1 MMQRTVGMYIANRI
15 KDELLKPPVPV
26 DEEVDESGEVREV
39 YEDPLDG
46 EVIRNDAGETLG
58 VAHRL
63 ANVAVYVVGNRGV
76 NANAEME
83 RALEDPETEI
93 VIHRQGREIT
103 ALVYIPSVAARAP
116 QSATRGFRAD
126 DV

>member
-15 KDELLKPPVPV
+15 KDELLKPPVER
-26 DEEVDESGEVREV
+26 EEVDDGQPVHET

-46 EVIRNDAGETLG
+46 EIIRNDAGVTLG

-63 ANVAVYVVGNRGV
+63 GNVAVYVVGSRGV

-83 RALEDPETEI
+83 RALNDPETEI
-93 VIHRQGREIT
+93 VIHREGREIT
-103 ALVYIPSVAARAP
+103 ALVYIPSVVARAP
-116 QSATRGFRAD
+116 QASTRGFRAD

>member
-1 MMQRTVGMYIANRI
+1 MMQRSVGMYIANRI
-15 KDELLKPPVPV
+15 KDELLKPPTVV
-26 DEEVDESGEVREV
+26 EDEVDDDGQEVF
-39 YEDPLDG
+39 EDPLDG

-63 ANVAVYVVGNRGV
+63 ASAAVYVVGNRGA

-83 RALEDPETEI
+83 RALNDPETEI

-103 ALVYIPSVAARAP
+103 ALVYIPSVVARAP

>member
-15 KDELLKPPVPV
+15 KDELLKPPTPV
-26 DEEVDESGEVREV
+26 EDEVDDEGNEV

-46 EVIRNDAGETLG
+46 EVIRNDAGVTLG

-63 ANVAVYVVGNRGV
+63 GNVAVYVVGNRGV

-83 RALEDPETEI
+83 RALEDPETEV

-103 ALVYIPSVAARAP
+103 ALVYIPSVVARAP

>member
-15 KDELLKPPVPV
+15 KDELLKPPTVV
-26 DEEVDESGEVREV
+26 EDEVDDEGQEI

-46 EVIRNDAGETLG
+46 EVIRNEAGETLG

-76 NANAEME
+76 NANVEME
-83 RALEDPETEI
+83 RALDDPETEI
-93 VIHRQGREIT
+93 VIHREGRKIT
-103 ALVYIPSVAARAP
+103 ALVYIPSVVARAP
-116 QSATRGFRAD
+116 QSATHGFRAD

>member
-1 MMQRTVGMYIANRI
+1 MIQRTVGMYVANRI
-15 KDELLKPPVPV
+15 KDELFKPPAEP
-26 DEEVDESGEVREV
+26 EEVDEGYQEQET

-46 EVIRNDAGETLG
+46 EVITNDAGETLG

-63 ANVAVYVVGNRGV
+63 ANVAVYVVGARGV

-83 RALEDPETEI
+83 RALNDPETEI
-93 VIHRQGREIT
+93 VIHREGREIT
-103 ALVYIPSVAARAP
+103 ALVYIPSIAARTP
-116 QSATRGFRAD
+116 QAATRGFRAD

>member
-15 KDELLKPPVPV
+15 KDEILKPPTVAAEV
-26 DEEVDESGEVREV
+26 EDDEAEA
-39 YEDPLDG
+39 YQDPLDG
-46 EVIRNDAGETLG
+46 EVIRNEAGETLG

-63 ANVAVYVVGNRGV
+63 GSIAVYVVGARGA

-83 RALEDPETEI
+83 RALSDPDTEV

-103 ALVYIPSVAARAP
+103 ALVYIPSIAAQAA
-116 QSATRGFRAD
+116 QGGTRGFRAD
-126 DV
+126 EV